1 MLVRPNWDLIEEKS
15 EALTMEMI
23 VLSQD
28 EIEDVNGAFLQGA
41 AIGAGAYLLGS
52 AFNGD
57 FSWGGL
63 AGATVAGTVT
73 GGFSALAGGARA
85 LGAVGRGVV
94 ATNAAALGGTT
105 QQIVDAS
112 IETKDE

>member
-1 MLVRPNWDLIEEKS
+1 MD
-15 EALTMEMI
+15 MI
-23 VLSQD
+23 VLSQE

-52 AFNGD
+52 AFNGG

-85 LGAVGRGVV
+85 LGSVGRGRGVV
-94 ATNAAALGGTT
+94 ATNAAAMGGTT
-105 QQIVDAS
+105 QQIVETA